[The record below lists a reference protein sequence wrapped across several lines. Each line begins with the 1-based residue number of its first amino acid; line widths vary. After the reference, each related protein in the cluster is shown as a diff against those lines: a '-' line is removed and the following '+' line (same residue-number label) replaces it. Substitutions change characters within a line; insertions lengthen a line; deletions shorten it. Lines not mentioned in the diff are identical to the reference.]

1 MVKAGERLD
10 LRFYFFQ
17 EFPCDII
24 TRSLVYTPAF
34 AANKQH
40 SYRRLQPKG
49 LRKRHDYETAR
60 VELAVAEIV
69 RKEKPA
75 KKKAEKPKAAEPKEA
90 KQ

>member
-1 MVKAGERLD
+1 MASARAKGLGEDRL
-10 LRFYFFQ
+10 
-17 EFPCDII
+17 IVI
-24 TRSLVYTPAF
+24 HA

-40 SYRRLQPKG
+40 IYRRLQPKG

-75 KKKAEKPKAAEPKEA
+75 KKKAEKPKPAEPKEA